1 MKLQAIVLVAVVI
14 SFFTTT
20 NADAGNFNLGDVIRT
35 AQKINNSV
43 NNHQGG
49 GKITYPSPD
58 PPVHTLPV
66 EPPRH
71 TYPTPV
77 EPPHCKPA
85 PPVCKPQ
92 PPVCKK
98 PPVNRPPVRC
108 AKMKLMNNAGA
119 EVYFVLNN
127 ANDYI
132 TLGVDTVEIVESHN
146 GQPHL
151 ISYHNGQQMV
161 EYELD
166 PNATYSFEW
175 EGDTLQ
181 LFATQS

>member
-1 MKLQAIVLVAVVI
+1 MKLQGITLAAVVT
-14 SFFTTT
+14 SFFVTT
-20 NADAGNFNLGDVIRT
+20 NADAGKFNLGQVIRT
-35 AQKINNSV
+35 AQKIDRQI
-43 NNHQGG
+43 NHGQ
-49 GKITYPSPD
+49 ISRPSLN
-58 PPVHTLPV
+58 PPVYTLPV
-66 EPPRH
+66 EPPH
-71 TYPTPV
+71 HSYPTPV

-108 AKMKLMNNAGA
+108 VKMKLMNNAGA

-127 ANDYI
+127 ANDYS
-132 TLGVDTVEIVESHN
+132 TLGADAVEIVESHS

-181 LFATQS
+181 LFAAQG